1 MIQRGDHWRIFFNFV
16 LYKILQFF
24 HCCQAQLQLQPKLSW
39 KLSLELVTFYMTTQP
54 STHPPTRRISGW
66 RSSLQDGAMEWLYI
80 LWDTHPPACHL
91 SFERL
96 VSQIILIR
104 YSPYIECRH
113 IGLFGTVTFVL
124 STFVLYYN
132 FILAHPTYISSVALP
147 AQLVKLYFMDW
158 LLKTIQGVASGKW
171 QPPIN
176 PNPFTCHNLV
186 LVKMAALVIKLKHSN
201 TPHYVK
207 RIKRMIGLLCHIKS
221 YWSKTCVIFRQ
232 DK

>member
-1 MIQRGDHWRIFFNFV
+1 MPLKNNQVCKKWSSWWADRSGKRWAIFIFPLEMIQRGDHWRIFFNFV

-147 AQLVKLYFMDW
+147 AQLVFLIW
-158 LLKTIQGVASGKW
+158 
-171 QPPIN
+171 
-176 PNPFTCHNLV
+176 
-186 LVKMAALVIKLKHSN
+186 LVIS
-201 TPHYVK
+201 
-207 RIKRMIGLLCHIKS
+207 
-221 YWSKTCVIFRQ
+221 
-232 DK
+232 